1 MRQRPSDSAAP
12 SECLPPPPPSTKP
25 WEGVSSEFQ
34 VILKEVPSCW
44 ACRCLSKHL
53 SLHQLCWGKVGLRD
67 WFRETGTGTSAPWG
81 PSVSVS
87 AARIA
92 NDHQG
97 RCLRSRCFSRRI
109 HTRTGRAVVPEA
121 GLLHCLLHGVQPTS
135 FPLVVLGWLDVLPPK
150 VALPTVLADV
160 CLCGAG
166 NRG

>member
-34 VILKEVPSCW
+34 VILKEVPFRW
-44 ACRCLSKHL
+44 ARRCLSKHL

-109 HTRTGRAVVPEA
+109 HTRTGRGSGAR
-121 GLLHCLLHGVQPTS
+121 
-135 FPLVVLGWLDVLPPK
+135 GWPP
-150 VALPTVLADV
+150 ALPSPRCPAHLISS
-160 CLCGAG
+160 
-166 NRG
+166 RGPGMARCSTS